1 MYTVSTAGSVRLFFF
16 LDTSLALSCDE
27 DCVLIAEGTV
37 ADFVFSSLSTLSLT
51 GVEDLLSGPPGGGVS
66 GSSVKLLRFIFL
78 FFLSKKKCRIYI
90 ATNLI

>member
-1 MYTVSTAGSVRLFFF
+1 M
-16 LDTSLALSCDE
+16 
-27 DCVLIAEGTV
+27 LIAEGTV

-78 FFLSKKKCRIYI
+78 FFLSKKVQDLYCNKF
-90 ATNLI
+90 NLDTICVQSSRLDCYKNLLAV